1 MKTWSHSASSTF
13 TPLLRYI
20 YFWDKPTRVNA
31 STLQHLVRDCRFDIC
46 QDSFNP
52 YNYVYPA
59 KGGNRCIR
67 LFKILLSSNCRFDCS
82 YCPNGRRRGRSIT
95 PEELAKAFFMLRGK
109 GKVKGAFI
117 SSAIDGDSQKVMDDI
132 LRAGEL
138 IRERFKGYLH
148 LKIMPGANKDQIRRA
163 LELASRVSINA
174 ETTSNS
180 RMRELSSVKDLNN
193 DIMRRER
200 WIWKEVKKWNRGAE
214 DVGRESQ
221 VKGQMK
227 SHTTQL
233 IAGVGESDEEV
244 IDAMETHY
252 RKFEVARMYM
262 SPFRP
267 VEDTPMVGKEPEDK
281 KRVAN
286 LYRADALVRI
296 YGYDIKHLKEI
307 LEEGTLPHRDPKEL
321 IAQRLCESQKLEPI
335 QIPGIGKKGAELL
348 EEGYTFDDL
357 KKMGYS
363 MRKAAPYLPS
373 QSRLNEFV

>member
-1 MKTWSHSASSTF
+1 M
-13 TPLLRYI
+13 
-20 YFWDKPTRVNA
+20 
-31 STLQHLVRDCRFDIC
+31 RDCRFDIC
-46 QDSFNP
+46 QDNDFNP
-52 YNYVYPA
+52 YKYIYSA
-59 KGGNRCIR
+59 KGGNKCVK

-82 YCPNGRRRGRSIT
+82 YCPNGRRKGRSIT
-95 PEELAKAFFMLRGK
+95 PEELSKAFFMLRKK
-109 GKVKGAFI
+109 GKVTGAFI
-117 SSAIDGDSQKVMDDI
+117 SSAIDGDSHKVMEDI

-138 IRERFKGYLH
+138 IREQFKGYLH
-148 LKIMPGANKDQIRRA
+148 LKVMPGANKDQVRRA

-200 WIWKEVKKWNRGAE
+200 WISDEVKRCNRDTE
-214 DVGRESQ
+214 DAGRKSHF
-221 VKGQMK
+221 KGQMKMK

-233 IAGVGESDEEV
+233 IAGVGESDEEI
-244 IDAMETHY
+244 IDAMQTHY

-267 VEDTPMVGKEPEDK
+267 VRDTPMAGNEPEDR

-296 YGYDIKHLKEI
+296 YGYDIRYLKEI
-307 LEEGTLPHRDPKEL
+307 LEEGTLPYEDPKEL
-321 IAQRLCESQKLEPI
+321 IAQRLCEKQKLEPI
-335 QIPGIGKKGAELL
+335 QIPGIGKKGAEML
-348 EEGYTFDDL
+348 EEGYKFSDL
-357 KKMGYS
+357 KKLGYS

-373 QSRLNEFV
+373 QSRLNEFS

>member
-1 MKTWSHSASSTF
+1 M
-13 TPLLRYI
+13 
-20 YFWDKPTRVNA
+20 NA
-31 STLQHLVRDCRFDIC
+31 STLQHLIRECRFDIC
-46 QDSFNP
+46 QDTFNP
-52 YNYVYPA
+52 YNHIYSA
-59 KGGNRCIR
+59 RGGNRCVK
-67 LFKILLSSNCRFDCS
+67 LFKVLLSSNCRFDCS
-82 YCPNGRRRGRSIT
+82 YCPNGRRRGRAIT
-95 PEELAKAFFMLRGK
+95 PEELSKAFFMLREK

-117 SSAIDGDSQKVMDDI
+117 SSAIDGDSQKVMEDI

-148 LKIMPGANKDQIRRA
+148 LKIMPGSDRDQVRRA
-163 LELASRVSINA
+163 LEVASRVSINV

-200 WIWKEVKKWNRGAE
+200 WISDEVKKWNQDAE

-221 VKGQMK
+221 VKGQMKLK

-244 IDAMETHY
+244 IDAMQTHY

-267 VEDTPMVGKEPEDK
+267 VKDTPMAKNDPEDK

-286 LYRADALVRI
+286 LYRADALVRL
-296 YGYDIKHLKEI
+296 YGYDIRYLKEI
-307 LEEGTLPHRDPKEL
+307 LVEGTLPYKDPKEL
-321 IAQRLCESQKLEPI
+321 IAQRLCEKQKLKPI
-335 QIPGIGKKGAELL
+335 QIPGIGKKGAEML
-348 EEGYTFDDL
+348 EEGYTFADL

-363 MRKAAPYLPS
+363 MRKAAPYLPP
-373 QSRLNEFV
+373 QSRLGDFV